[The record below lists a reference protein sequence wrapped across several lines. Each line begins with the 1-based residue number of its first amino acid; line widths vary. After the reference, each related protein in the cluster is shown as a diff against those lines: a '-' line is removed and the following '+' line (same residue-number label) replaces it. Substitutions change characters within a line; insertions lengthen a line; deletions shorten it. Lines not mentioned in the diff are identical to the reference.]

1 MATDANG
8 MPLTFILTGGNV
20 SDHTAAPELIASV
33 TAKHI
38 IADKGYDSRA
48 IVAAIEAT
56 GAKSCIPSILTRT
69 VHRSYSRRIYK
80 KRNVVERAF
89 CRLKHCRRI
98 ATRYDRK
105 ALYFMAFLHLA
116 AAHIWG

>member
-1 MATDANG
+1 MAADADG
-8 MPLTFILTGGNV
+8 IPMHFILTGGNV
-20 SDHTAAPELIASV
+20 SDFTMAQELINNV
-33 TAKHI
+33 TAKFI
-38 IADKGYDSRA
+38 IADKGYDSQF
-48 IVAAIEAT
+48 IVDTIEGA
-56 GAKSCIPSILTRT
+56 GAKSCIPPKSNRIRK
-69 VHRSYSRRIYK
+69 RRYSRRIYK